1 MLSPNAQNPA
11 HQPSKAAQQRR
22 RGTNRS
28 RPCDTC
34 RIRKTRC
41 VRQDGQPRCV
51 LCTFHDQSC
60 TFVHA
65 PPSRTRNASM
75 TVQHEQQ
82 QQEQEQ
88 ETDLVQPVYLVA
100 SPPSSASSPA
110 HSRKGAGQTT
120 DDVALSASD
129 PYAKTIAQ
137 PDPAVLSNT
146 LGLDLTTHAEY
157 IGLTDLRLPAAGTA
171 PPKSSKKRRLDDRTV
186 FLVHADE
193 VSASEAQ
200 RIADVDA
207 IEAIARPWGST
218 LVDLYF
224 RIVHPSF
231 PILHK
236 DVFITKYRASHHHF
250 APSLLAAVYL
260 IALDWQLYDSCLASE
275 ENSLPDAKAL
285 EELAMRTIAHDMR
298 RPKLSTLEAGL
309 LLLHR
314 SRRAAQSGLAH
325 TFATNRMLMAQLV
338 AVAQDL
344 GIHLDCSSWSIP
356 RWEIGLRRR
365 LAWALYTQDRWGSY
379 IDGRPFLI
387 HQSDWAVVSCTDS
400 DYPELHPGANGQQ
413 HTAISVGWEVFL
425 RQAELA
431 QMLSEISVTFYS
443 AAACRR
449 GGTLEQMSIVEM
461 VASAKPMGLK
471 IREWYAALPQHLL
484 LDNTSTTRELC
495 AVGALHLAY
504 VAVEIALYRA
514 LVRSMTPDMP
524 QSLRN
529 VLVQT
534 GKAKVQA
541 GIDFLCALRPE
552 HTASFWGSAAAYQVA
567 EIGALINL
575 LGSRPG
581 VDEEDKT
588 WCTARIEELQWEL
601 RVRGSAASFARDG
614 LRLLGRDVLGLLK
627 P

>member
-22 RGTNRS
+22 RGSNRS

-75 TVQHEQQ
+75 TTQHEQQ

-110 HSRKGAGQTT
+110 HSRKGAAQTT

-171 PPKSSKKRRLDDRTV
+171 PSKSSKKRRLDDRTV

-285 EELAMRTIAHDMR
+285 EKLAMRTIAHDMR

-325 TFATNRMLMAQLV
+325 TFATNRMLTAQLV

-461 VASAKPMGLK
+461 VALAKPMGLK

-614 LRLLGRDVLGLLK
+614 LRLLGRDVLLK